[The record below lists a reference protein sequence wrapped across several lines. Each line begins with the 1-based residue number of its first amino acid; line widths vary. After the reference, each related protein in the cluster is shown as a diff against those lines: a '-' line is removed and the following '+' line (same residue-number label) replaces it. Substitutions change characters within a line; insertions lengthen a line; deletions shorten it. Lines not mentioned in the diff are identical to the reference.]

1 MYYLLDVTIKL
12 TSETKFMLDSY
23 QVSLKMNEK
32 SLFI

>member
-12 TSETKFMLDSY
+12 TSETKVMLDSY